1 MFNFNNTD
9 LLPLEVSDFPW
20 LYEIN
25 NEGVKYVDTG
35 KWMLFYDKSLIN
47 EAWVLSKKL
56 YRENKLDGVISMKC
70 STAYENPRA
79 STLDEGIIILYC
91 NNSSNEETIMNI
103 GKKIIEMF
111 DYKENQFIYYKT
123 DLQTREGTKA
133 TGSKKN
139 HTYKLF
145 NTLYKG
151 KCLIKQKVSN
161 SFLQVETPK
170 KIEKTPEIE
179 RQYPTKKQEK
189 TYPERYDNYVFEK
202 LNEMNG
208 DIELQ
213 NDYKKWKDGINYKT
227 NRKIKI
233 GGKIHRELK
242 QKFMIS
248 YSHNNSMGYKIKSSV
263 LFEDLININ
272 ADDYLQET
280 KKINN
285 EIDAENIIIKN
296 YNKLVDS
303 IIEKMQKLEKWNDF
317 IEFEGKCYGITSKV
331 LNNIHIENDCLGK
344 MIFTRKDTEYTFND
358 RPFCNYDDKETIYSI
373 YKCSKCNYENRI
385 VEYSNCGGSQYVS
398 KIGFWWK

>member
-1 MFNFNNTD
+1 MGNFINTD
-9 LLPLEVSDFPW
+9 LLPLDVSDSPW
-20 LYEIN
+20 LYENN
-25 NEGVKYVDTG
+25 NEGTESVDSG
-35 KWMLFYDKSLIN
+35 KWMLFYDKSLMN
-47 EAWVLSKKL
+47 EAWFLAKKL
-56 YRENKLDGVISMKC
+56 YRENKLDGVKSMKC

-79 STLDEGIIILYC
+79 ATSEKGIIIFDC
-91 NNSSNEETIMNI
+91 NNSSNEEIIMNI

-111 DYKENQFIYYKT
+111 DYKEQKIIYYKT
-123 DLQTREGTKA
+123 DLQTREGTIA

-139 HTYKLF
+139 YTYKLF

-151 KCLIKQKVSN
+151 KCLIKVQGDNV
-161 SFLQVETPK
+161 FLQVENSK
-170 KIEKTPEIE
+170 KIEETQKIE
-179 RQYPTKKQEK
+179 RQYPTQKLEK
-189 TYPERYDNYVFEK
+189 TYPKRYDNYVFEK

-248 YSHNNSMGYKIKSSV
+248 YSHNYYGHQIKSSV

-280 KKINN
+280 KKIYN

-296 YNKLVDS
+296 YNKSVDS
-303 IIEKMQKLEKWNDF
+303 IIEKIQKLEKWNDF
-317 IEFEGKCYGITSKV
+317 IEFEGKCYGITSEV
-331 LNNIHIENDCLGK
+331 LNNIHIKNDCLGK
-344 MIFTRKDTEYTFND
+344 MIFIRKDIEYRIND

-373 YKCSKCNYENRI
+373 YKCSK
-385 VEYSNCGGSQYVS
+385 
-398 KIGFWWK
+398 